1 MLEIINQKNMNF
13 LFEIAKKPRNI
24 SELAKRG
31 DIVVSAASILISRLA
46 RENVVEKTKAD
57 GERGREIIITLT
69 EYGDKQVKL
78 LKQILKN
85 HKENKLLTFEEAKA
99 LSLVSEH
106 ENPEFGYENKTEK
119 GGEKCRTN

>member
-106 ENPEFGYENKTEK
+106 ENQEFGYTNTEK
-119 GGEKCRTN
+119 GGKK